1 MDLFPDP
8 EILAKEIK
16 AEIKHLPNQNT
27 SAIRSI
33 RLSYSEKVKSANP
46 EYILRLARLLCFKHD
61 LRWVAYEIIADNPAA
76 FRALGAAEL
85 EEFGQG
91 INSWWT
97 VDSFARTLSG
107 PAWQHGQISDD
118 IIHQWACSTDPWWR
132 RAALVSTVAL
142 NLRSKGG
149 RGDVPRTLAVCQR
162 LADDHEDMVVKALS
176 WSLREL
182 VVHDPQAVD
191 KFLQEFDH
199 VLAARVKREVG
210 NKLNTGHKTPRRIMI

>member
-1 MDLFPDP
+1 MDLFPNP

-16 AEIKHLPNQNT
+16 TEIKHLPKQNT

-107 PAWQHGQISDD
+107 PAWQYGQISDD
-118 IIHQWACSTDPWWR
+118 IIHQWAMLNRPLVAAGSAGQHSGAKPAVEGRKR
-132 RAALVSTVAL
+132 RRTPYSGSL
-142 NLRSKGG
+142 SK
-149 RGDVPRTLAVCQR
+149 
-162 LADDHEDMVVKALS
+162 
-176 WSLREL
+176 
-182 VVHDPQAVD
+182 
-191 KFLQEFDH
+191 
-199 VLAARVKREVG
+199 VG
-210 NKLNTGHKTPRRIMI
+210 

>member
-8 EILAKEIK
+8 ETLAKEIT
-16 AEIKHLPNQNT
+16 AEIKHLPKQNT

-33 RLSYSEKVKSANP
+33 RQSYSEKVKLANP
-46 EYILRLARLLCFKHD
+46 EYILLLARLLCFKHD
-61 LRWVAYEIIADNPAA
+61 LRWVAYEIIADNRAA
-76 FRALGAAEL
+76 FRILCTVEL
-85 EEFGQG
+85 EEFGHG

-97 VDSFARTLSG
+97 VDFFARTLSG
-107 PAWQHGQISDD
+107 PAWQYGQISDD
-118 IIHQWACSTDPWWR
+118 IIHQWASSTDPWWR

-142 NLRSKGG
+142 NLRSKGE
-149 RGDVPRTLAVCQR
+149 RGDVSRTLAVSQR

-182 VVHDPQAVD
+182 VVHDPEAVD
-191 KFLQEFDH
+191 KFLYEFDH

-210 NKLNTGHKTPRRIMI
+210 NKLNTSYKTPYWAVI